1 MQQFVCQI
9 GKLRH
14 GEVKIGLICRV
25 DNCIF
30 NKLIQQMFFNFDRG
44 NETMTKNSGGC
55 LLMLPLYIIA
65 LPVIVLMKLVKLN
78 K

>member
-1 MQQFVCQI
+1 
-9 GKLRH
+9 
-14 GEVKIGLICRV
+14 
-25 DNCIF
+25 
-30 NKLIQQMFFNFDRG
+30 MFFNFDRG

-65 LPVIVLMKLVKLN
+65 LPVIVLVKLVKLN